1 MMVLGFKIDF
11 WTVWGLVAQG
21 LFFLSFIVQWYKSEK
36 KQESHLPVEFWYLR
50 LFASVMLFSYV
61 LIRRDLVFFVATILQ
76 SLIYMRNISLM
87 KKNETTS

>member
-1 MMVLGFKIDF
+1 MIVLGFKIDF
-11 WTVWGLVAQG
+11 WTVWGLAAQG

-50 LFASVMLFSYV
+50 LVASVMLFSYV

-76 SLIYMRNISLM
+76 SLIYVRNISLM
-87 KKNETTS
+87 KKNETAS